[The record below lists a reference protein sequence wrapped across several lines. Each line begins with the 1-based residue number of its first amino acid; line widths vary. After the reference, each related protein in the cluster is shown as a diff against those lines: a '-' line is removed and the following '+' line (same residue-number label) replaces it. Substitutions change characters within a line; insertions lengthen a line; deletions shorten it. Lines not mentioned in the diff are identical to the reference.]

1 MVRMSTRQKENLM
14 VSRSATKAKPPLYV
28 YDAKASGF
36 SYAFADLVDAFQRPR
51 LALTLVRAG
60 FIQRHNGMLQA
71 IFWIIALNAAT
82 VGGMSILWGRI
93 FDTELDFYLPYLTA
107 GLITWG
113 LMSSLLTGAA
123 GVFIAARGTFND
135 TPIPKSLFAIRT
147 VGMEVTAFCIKIVVL
162 AGAMAIVS
170 RPADVSGLA
179 LAAAGLALIVVTG
192 FSLCLSVGVLG
203 ARFRDV
209 PQLTSVA
216 MTFAFF
222 LTPVFWT
229 TDRLGDLSWVVT
241 YNPLYHYL
249 NIFRG
254 PLMGFEG
261 LSLSFA
267 VAGGFTAFSLILG
280 IVVYGLYGRRLTY
293 WN

>member
-1 MVRMSTRQKENLM
+1 MATTETDAPQKP
-14 VSRSATKAKPPLYV
+14 ATAVQAGGPVYA
-28 YDAKASGF
+28 YDADASGF
-36 SYAFADLVDAFQRPR
+36 SYAFGDLAEAFRRPR
-51 LALTLVRAG
+51 LAVTLIRAG
-60 FIQRHNGMLQA
+60 FIQRHNGIAQA
-71 IFWIIALNAAT
+71 IFWILALNAAT

-93 FDTELDFYLPYLTA
+93 FGRELYFYLPYLAA
-107 GLITWG
+107 GLTVWG
-113 LMSSLLTGAA
+113 LMSSLLNGAA
-123 GVFIAARGTFND
+123 GVFIAARGTYNE
-135 TPIPKSLFAIRT
+135 TPIPKSLFAIRI
-147 VGMEVTAFCIKIVVL
+147 VGIELLGFVIKLAVV

-170 RPADVSGLA
+170 RTTDPLSVVLS
-179 LAAAGLALIVVTG
+179 AAGLALIVITG

-216 MTFAFF
+216 LTFAFF

-249 NIFRG
+249 HTFRG
-254 PLMGFEG
+254 PLMGFDG
-261 LSLSFA
+261 LALSFA
-267 VAGGFTAFSLILG
+267 VAGGLTALSLLVG
-280 IVVYGLYGRRLTY
+280 VLVYGLFARRLNY

>member
-1 MVRMSTRQKENLM
+1 MSTHETEDLK
-14 VSRSATKAKPPLYV
+14 VSRSSTETKPPLYI
-28 YDAKASGF
+28 YDAESSGF
-36 SYAFADLVDAFQRPR
+36 SYALADFVGAFKRPR
-51 LALTLVRAG
+51 LALTLIRAG
-60 FIQRHNGMLQA
+60 FIQRHNGISQA

-93 FDTELDFYLPYLTA
+93 FDTELEFYLPYLTA

-147 VGMEVTAFCIKIVVL
+147 VGIDLAAFSIKLVVL
-162 AGAMAIVS
+162 AGALAIVS
-170 RPADVSGLA
+170 HPVDFGGLV
-179 LAAAGLALIVVTG
+179 LAATGLALIVTTG
-192 FSLCLSVGVLG
+192 YSLCLSVGVLG

-209 PQLTSVA
+209 PQLTNVA

-241 YNPLYHYL
+241 FNPLYHYL
-249 NIFRG
+249 NVFRG
-254 PLMGFEG
+254 SLMGFEG

-267 VAGGFTAFSLILG
+267 VAGGFTASSLALG
-280 IVVYGLYGRRLTY
+280 AAVYGFYGRRLTY